1 MAVIFRVR
9 ESSFG
14 GESPMTSR
22 RRIVIT
28 AVAIVLAILFV
39 TPLVVLHIFA
49 PRIHAMLR
57 DRTEEVLRARF
68 QSQVEFSDFS
78 VSFVP
83 RVEIT
88 ITGLV
93 MRHKGRT
100 DIPPLIQIDKVTM
113 YAALRSLL
121 KPDHEITFVKV
132 GGLKINTPP
141 RVPGGKPML
150 HGTDQDLARKYPVTI
165 DELVADDADIVVL
178 RAQPDKP
185 PHEYP
190 IHHLHLE
197 NLSFDQPADFQAIL
211 TNAVPKGEI
220 NSYGKFGPW
229 NAEDPA
235 ETPASGDYTFY
246 NADLSTLKG
255 LKGIL
260 SSTGKFDGPLDYLSV
275 NGQTDTPD
283 FALRT
288 ADHPVALHTD
298 FSAIVDGTNGNTY
311 LKSVTAKFLH
321 TTLQV
326 SGKVVD
332 ERKDIK
338 SRTIILDAVSHGAR
352 VEDLIRLTTKSDKPV
367 MTGDVDLRTKIVI
380 PEENMDLIE
389 RLELQGQF
397 GIGDIQFTNS
407 STQGKIDSLSRK
419 GQGQPKDMDITDV
432 VSEMKGTFG
441 LKNAVVDFSNL
452 NFGVTG
458 AHINLNGTYNLDSEA
473 LDFHGQLK
481 LQAKLSQT
489 TTGVKSFFLK
499 AVDPFFKGKDAG
511 TVVAIKIAGT
521 KDNPSFGLDHDHDK
535 PDANRPD
542 SGKGQ

>member
-1 MAVIFRVR
+1 
-9 ESSFG
+9 
-14 GESPMTSR
+14 MTRR
-22 RRIVIT
+22 RRIVVT
-28 AVAIVLAILFV
+28 VVVVVLAILLI
-39 TPLVVLHIFA
+39 TPVIVLHVLA
-49 PRIHAMLR
+49 PKIHAILR
-57 DRTEEVLRARF
+57 DRTEQVLREHFA
-68 QSQVEFSDFS
+68 SQVEFSDFS
-78 VSFVP
+78 VALLP

-93 MRHKGRT
+93 MHHKGRT
-100 DIPPLIQIDKVTM
+100 DIPPLIQINKVTM
-113 YAALRSLL
+113 YATLSSLM
-121 KPDHEITFVKV
+121 KPNHEITLVKV
-132 GGLKINTPP
+132 EGLKISTPP

-150 HGTDQDLARKYPVTI
+150 HGTDQDLADKYPVTI

-178 RAQPDKP
+178 RADTDKP

-197 NLSFDQPADFQAIL
+197 NLSFDHPADFQAIL
-211 TNAVPKGEI
+211 TNAIPKGEI

-229 NAEDPA
+229 LAEDPA
-235 ETPASGDYTFY
+235 QTPASGDYTFY
-246 NADLSTLKG
+246 NADLGTLKG
-255 LKGIL
+255 LKGTL
-260 SSTGKFDGPLDYLSV
+260 SSTGKFDGPLDYLTV

-298 FSAIVDGTNGNTY
+298 FSAVVDGTNGNTY
-311 LKSVTAKFLH
+311 LKNVTAKFLH

-326 SGKVVD
+326 NGEIVD

-338 SRTIILDAVSHGAR
+338 SRTIILDCVSHGAR

-367 MTGDVDLRTKIVI
+367 MTGAVNLHTKIMI
-380 PEENMDLIE
+380 PEKNLDLIE
-389 RLELQGQF
+389 RLQLQGQF
-397 GIGDIQFTNS
+397 GIGDIQFTSS
-407 STQGKIDSLSRK
+407 STQGKIDSLSRR

-441 LKNAVVDFSNL
+441 LKSAVVDFSDL

-458 AHINLNGTYNLDSEA
+458 ANVNLNGTYNLDTEA
-473 LDFHGQLK
+473 LDFHGKLK

-511 TVVAIKIAGT
+511 TVVAIKITGT
-521 KDNPSFGLDHDHDK
+521 KDNPSFGLDHDHGK
-535 PDANRPD
+535 SEANQSEP
-542 SGKGQ
+542 GKGQ

>member
-1 MAVIFRVR
+1 
-9 ESSFG
+9 
-14 GESPMTSR
+14 
-22 RRIVIT
+22 
-28 AVAIVLAILFV
+28 
-39 TPLVVLHIFA
+39 
-49 PRIHAMLR
+49 
-57 DRTEEVLRARF
+57 
-68 QSQVEFSDFS
+68 
-78 VSFVP
+78 
-83 RVEIT
+83 
-88 ITGLV
+88 
-93 MRHKGRT
+93 
-100 DIPPLIQIDKVTM
+100 
-113 YAALRSLL
+113 
-121 KPDHEITFVKV
+121 
-132 GGLKINTPP
+132 
-141 RVPGGKPML
+141 ML
-150 HGTDQDLARKYPVTI
+150 HGTDQDLAKKYPVTI

-178 RAQPDKP
+178 RADGKT

-197 NLSFDQPADFQAIL
+197 NLSFDHPADFQAIL
-211 TNAVPKGEI
+211 TNAIPKGEI

-246 NADLSTLKG
+246 NADLGTLKG
-255 LKGIL
+255 LRGTL

-275 NGQTDTPD
+275 NGETDTPD

-326 SGKVVD
+326 NGEIVD

-338 SRTIILDAVSHGAR
+338 SRTIILDAVSRGAR
-352 VEDLIRLTTKSDKPV
+352 VEDLIRLTTKSDQPV
-367 MTGDVDLRTKIVI
+367 MTGDVNLRTKITI
-380 PEENMDLIE
+380 PEKNADLID
-389 RLELQGQF
+389 RLQLQGQF
-397 GIGDIQFTNS
+397 GIGDIQFTSS
-407 STQGKIDSLSRK
+407 STQGKIDTLSRK

-441 LKNAVVDFSNL
+441 LNNAVVDFSDL

-458 AHINLNGTYNLDSEA
+458 ANINLNGTYNLDTEA

-511 TVVAIKIAGT
+511 TVVAIKITGT
-521 KDNPSFGLDHDHDK
+521 KDNPSFGLDHDKGK
-535 PDANRPD
+535 PDANQSDPH
-542 SGKGQ
+542 KGQ